1 MERANEVS
9 GMTKETQTILKQAL
23 HLKPVERA
31 ELIERLLR
39 SFDKAE
45 DDRVDALWGE
55 EAESRIDAF
64 EEGKL
69 TADPEEAVFNRINR
83 R

>member
-1 MERANEVS
+1 MVQEV
-9 GMTKETQTILKQAL
+9 GQVTKGTQTILKQAL

-39 SFDKAE
+39 SFDKSE
-45 DDRVDALWGE
+45 DDRVDALWAE

-64 EEGKL
+64 EDGKL
-69 TADPEEAVFNRINR
+69 TAHPEEAVFDRINR

>member
-1 MERANEVS
+1 
-9 GMTKETQTILKQAL
+9 MTKGTQTILKQAL

-31 ELIERLLR
+31 ELIERLLD
-39 SFDKAE
+39 SFDRAG
-45 DDRVDALWGE
+45 DNRVDLLWAK

-64 EEGKL
+64 DEGKM
-69 TADPEEAVFNRINR
+69 TADREEAVFDRINR